1 MVLLKSVILHYRENM
16 IKALLRVVIE
26 AMLLTDMLVLHR
38 WNIPNGIVWTHSCMI
53 WPLQCDMVYYLVLW
67 VL

>member
-1 MVLLKSVILHYRENM
+1 MVLLKSVILHYREN

-26 AMLLTDMLVLHR
+26 AMLLTDMLVLHY

-53 WPLQCDMVYYLVLW
+53 
-67 VL
+67 